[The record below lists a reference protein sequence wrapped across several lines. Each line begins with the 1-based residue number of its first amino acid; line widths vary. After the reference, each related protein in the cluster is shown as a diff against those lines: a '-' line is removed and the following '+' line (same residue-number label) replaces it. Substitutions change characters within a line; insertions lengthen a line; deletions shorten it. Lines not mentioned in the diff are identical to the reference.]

1 MKQLKQPKKD
11 RQELDDVSRTVRS
24 MYVSDLYPSLCS

>member
-11 RQELDDVSRTVRS
+11 RQDLDDVSRTVPS
-24 MYVSDLYPSLCS
+24 MYVSDLYSSLCS